1 MAVESGNRRRGG
13 AILGEAA
20 TGTAPTCERVRRRLR
35 PQELGAKVRSMF
47 HIR

>member
-1 MAVESGNRRRGG
+1 MAVGSGNRRRGG

-20 TGTAPTCERVRRRLR
+20 TGTAPTSGRVRRRLR
-35 PQELGAKVRSMF
+35 QQELGAKVCSTF